1 MKVQGRVTRTQTIEG
16 SISTAD
22 LLALVRQTF
31 DIPDGATATFHALDS
46 QRMTGL
52 LQSQI
57 LNCGSIL
64 PSAIVQVDDTN
75 PVRFR
80 ITWSLPLGEKQG

>member
-1 MKVQGRVTRTQTIEG
+1 MKVQGKVSRTQTIEG
-16 SISTAD
+16 SISPSD

-31 DIPDGATATFHALDS
+31 DIPEGATATFHALDS

-52 LQSQI
+52 MQSQI
-57 LNCGSIL
+57 INCGSII

>member
-1 MKVQGRVTRTQTIEG
+1 MKVAGKVTRTQTIEG
-16 SISTAD
+16 SISPAD

-31 DIPDGATATFHALDS
+31 DIPEGATATFHALDS
-46 QRMTGL
+46 GRMTAL

-57 LNCGSIL
+57 VHGCIA
-64 PSAIVQVDDTN
+64 PAVVQVDETN
-75 PVRFR
+75 PLRFR

>member
-1 MKVQGRVTRTQTIEG
+1 MKVQGKVTRTQTIEG
-16 SISTAD
+16 SISPTD

-31 DIPDGATATFHALDS
+31 DIPEGATATFHALDS

-57 LNCGSIL
+57 MAGCGI
-64 PSAIVQVDDTN
+64 PAAVVQIDDSN
-75 PVRFR
+75 PLRFR
-80 ITWSLPLGEKQG
+80 ITWSLPLGEKRG